1 MSSRNHRLAAAVILA
16 GALGAGLAPA
26 HAAGKLCRLRISAND
41 LMQYDKQELS
51 AGPGCSMIEVTLTN
65 TGKLPAAAMG
75 HDWVLVRTEDLAGV
89 ANDGLAAGL
98 ANNYQKP
105 GDPRIIAATK
115 IIGGGEST
123 SVTFPAS
130 RLEPGGSYM
139 YLCTFP
145 GHYVLMKGVF
155 HFR

>member
-1 MSSRNHRLAAAVILA
+1 MISRNCLLAALVMAAAAA
-16 GALGAGLAPA
+16 GVAPA
-26 HAAGKLCRLRISAND
+26 HAAGKLCRVHITAND
-41 LMQYDKQELS
+41 LMQYDKKEITV
-51 AGPGCSMIEVTLTN
+51 GPGCSQIEVTLTN
-65 TGKLPAAAMG
+65 IGKLPAAAMG
-75 HDWVLVRTEDLAGV
+75 HDWVLVKSEDLMAV

-115 IIGGGEST
+115 IIGGGQST

-130 RLEPGGSYM
+130 KLEKGGSYM

-145 GHYVLMKGVF
+145 GHVALMKGVF
-155 HFR
+155 NYR